1 MLSVGRVM
9 EQSAMTNAT
18 APKASEQVSE
28 KKDTTLAADSTD
40 KFVRSGVSFTP
51 AYTKATVTDNRS
63 GTANSSTMPDS
74 NHEVR
79 ESEKK
84 QAEEA
89 DQQKT
94 KVNENHVPQ
103 FKSVTEAKNELM
115 KDMVKQMLSGQFDE
129 SRKTGA
135 MKELEE
141 IISSFNDEE
150 EHGEE
155 YWGAEQTANRILDFA
170 KALAGDDDESF
181 DTLKNA
187 FESAFGESEKLFGG
201 KGGLPEV
208 SYETYD
214 RVQKGF
220 EDWSKEIAENRE
232 AAQTQQQT
240 TSAEQVETVATQ
252 AQSM

>member
-9 EQSAMTNAT
+9 EQSALTSAT
-18 APKASEQVSE
+18 APKSSEQVSE
-28 KKDTTLAADSTD
+28 KKSTTLAAESTD
-40 KFVRSGVSFTP
+40 KFVKSGVSFTP

-63 GTANSSTMPDS
+63 GTTNTSTMPDS
-74 NHEVR
+74 NHEIS
-79 ESEKK
+79 ESAQKK
-84 QAEEA
+84 AEEA

-94 KVNENHVPQ
+94 KVNENNVPQ

-129 SRKTGA
+129 SHKTGA

-141 IISSFNDEE
+141 ILSSFSDEE

-155 YWGAEQTANRILDFA
+155 YWGAEQTANRIMDFA

-181 DTLKNA
+181 DILKNA
-187 FESAFGESEKLFGG
+187 FETAFSESEKLFGG
-201 KGGLPEV
+201 KGGLPTV
-208 SYETYD
+208 SYDTYD
-214 RVQKGF
+214 RVQNGF
-220 EDWSKEIAENRE
+220 EDWSNEIAKKRE

-252 AQSM
+252 AQGV